1 MGRRILGRLK
11 RPWAGALVVLVF
23 FVLACGSPQAPPA
36 ELQKGKAALEG
47 SAAPSHAKRPDIGF
61 ASRQKLVDHYKK
73 HGREFGAVTMEQY
86 LRIAQELRDRPAGGA
101 ILESV
106 RPDGVVSR
114 YDRET
119 GDFLAFNRDGIIRTY
134 FRPTDGEKYYQR
146 QLGRRH

>member
-11 RPWAGALVVLVF
+11 RPWAWALVVLVF
-23 FVLACGSPQAPPA
+23 LVLACGSPQAPPA
-36 ELQKGKAALEG
+36 EVQKGKAALEG
-47 SAAPSHAKRPDIGF
+47 SAAPSHVKRPDIGF

-73 HGREFGAVTMEQY
+73 HGREFGAVTMEKY
-86 LRIAQELRDRPAGGA
+86 LRKAQELRDRPAGGA

-119 GDFLAFNRDGIIRTY
+119 RDFLAFNRDGVIRTY
-134 FRPTDGEKYYQR
+134 FRPTDGEAYYER
-146 QLGRRH
+146 QLRRKH

>member
-23 FVLACGSPQAPPA
+23 LVLACGSPQAPPA
-36 ELQKGKAALEG
+36 EVQKGKAALEG
-47 SAAPSHAKRPDIGF
+47 SAAPSHVKRPDIGF

-86 LRIAQELRDRPAGGA
+86 LRKAQELRDRPAGGA
-101 ILESV
+101 IMETT
-106 RPDGVVSR
+106 RPDGVVNR

-134 FRPTDGEKYYQR
+134 FRPTDGEAYFKR
-146 QLGRRH
+146 QVGRRH

>member
-11 RPWAGALVVLVF
+11 RPWAWALVVLVF
-23 FVLACGSPQAPPA
+23 LVLACGSPQAPPA
-36 ELQKGKAALEG
+36 EVQKGKAAPEG
-47 SAAPSHAKRPDIGF
+47 SGATSHVKRPDIGF

-86 LRIAQELRDRPAGGA
+86 LGKAQELRDRPAGGA

-106 RPDGVVSR
+106 RPEGVVTR
-114 YDRET
+114 FDRGS
-119 GDFLAFNRDGIIRTY
+119 GDFLAFNRDGVIRTY
-134 FRPTDGEKYYQR
+134 FRPTDGEAYYRR